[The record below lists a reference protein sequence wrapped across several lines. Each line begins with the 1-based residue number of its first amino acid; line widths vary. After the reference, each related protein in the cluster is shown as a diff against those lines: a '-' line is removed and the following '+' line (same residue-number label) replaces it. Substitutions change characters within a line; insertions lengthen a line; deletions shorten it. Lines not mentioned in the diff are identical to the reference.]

1 MPVEN
6 PLINLKD
13 IRLPPPV
20 SFWPPAPGWWISVL
34 LILLISVFF
43 GRWLWRYFES
53 RKPKM
58 EALRLLKDLQSQ
70 HKKTNE
76 GLTTLRNLSQ
86 LLRRAAL
93 TFYAE
98 ENVASLHGTAWL
110 EFLDKTGKT
119 TEFTLGAGQVFGSE
133 LYQQKTDLEIAA
145 LFPLV
150 NKWLIECSQQH

>member
-1 MPVEN
+1 MPIEN
-6 PLINLKD
+6 QLINLKD
-13 IRLPPPV
+13 IRLPPSV
-20 SFWPPAPGWWISVL
+20 SFWPPALGWWIIVV
-34 LILLISVFF
+34 LILLVFVFF
-43 GRWLWRYFES
+43 CRRLWISYES

-58 EALRLLKDLQSQ
+58 EALRLFKDLQNQ

-86 LLRRAAL
+86 LLRRVAL

-98 ENVASLHGTAWL
+98 ENVASLHGSAWL

-119 TEFTLGAGQVFGSE
+119 TEFTLGAGKVFGNE
-133 LYQQKTDLEIAA
+133 VYQQKTDLEVAA

-150 NKWLIECSQQH
+150 NKWLLECNH

>member
-20 SFWPPAPGWWISVL
+20 SFWPPAPGWWISVV

-43 GRWLWRYFES
+43 GRWLWRRFES

-76 GLTTLRNLSQ
+76 GL
-86 LLRRAAL
+86 
-93 TFYAE
+93 
-98 ENVASLHGTAWL
+98 
-110 EFLDKTGKT
+110 
-119 TEFTLGAGQVFGSE
+119 
-133 LYQQKTDLEIAA
+133 I
-145 LFPLV
+145 
-150 NKWLIECSQQH
+150 